1 VYVHAVLEKK
11 SLTDDA
17 ENEALEK
24 HGSLQWKICM
34 WFREFFLRTSIKRSV
49 RPSIIIICV

>member
-1 VYVHAVLEKK
+1 MFFQELSALCFMLHSKAFIITVYVHAVLEKK

-24 HGSLQWKICM
+24 HGSLQ
-34 WFREFFLRTSIKRSV
+34 
-49 RPSIIIICV
+49 